1 MVVLLDTGYIL
12 ALRNKDDNNLTK
24 AKNTFGN
31 DILTGKYGK
40 ILITDYVVDEI
51 MTLILNRIKKKL
63 FVEKTRDFLLKT
75 TKIILLLIDEELFT
89 ETLNKYFSYFEQGL
103 SFTDCTFLSLADK
116 FQNQNFYIATFDRN
130 LGKQLVNVV

>member
-1 MVVLLDTGYIL
+1 MVVLLDTGFIL
-12 ALRNKDDNNLTK
+12 ALRNKDDNNHTK
-24 AKNTFGN
+24 AKDTFEN
-31 DILTGKYGK
+31 NILTGKYGK

-51 MTLILNRIKKKL
+51 MTLILNRIKNKR
-63 FVEKTRDFLLKT
+63 FAEKTRDFLLKT
-75 TKIILLLIDEELFT
+75 TKIVLLLIDEELFT

-116 FQNQNFYIATFDRN
+116 FNNQNFYIATFDKN